1 MEQIELKAA
10 KREVLGK
17 KVRFLRRQGI
27 TPTHLFGHGID
38 SMALQCDA
46 AELQQVLAR
55 AGKTRL
61 VNLKIAKERK
71 TRTIIIREVQAELR
85 TGKSLHVDFYQVQM
99 AEQVKMEVP
108 IALIGE
114 APALKS
120 KENMLAQELN
130 TLSIECLPAEIPA
143 SIELDITSLTESD
156 QALRVKDLELDEGI
170 SILNEP
176 EQIVARIS
184 TRPVERIEEVEVE
197 IVEGEEEEAV
207 ETPAKESKEEAREE

>member
-71 TRTIIIREVQAELR
+71 TRTIIIREVQAEPR

-184 TRPVERIEEVEVE
+184 TRPVERIEEVE

-207 ETPAKESKEEAREE
+207 ETPAEESKEEAREE